1 MDVYIVDVWPTKQN
15 NIPVDHDGV
24 VDRNFELL
32 LSDKTAYD
40 EKVAD
45 IVSDYINFVS
55 ELRDLANEAIDGI
68 GNANKKK
75 DLQTRLE
82 TILKTEAKSSHRS
95 GDPRE
100 YQDLIKGRF
109 EINVIRIE
117 RTSNIDNDI
126 SNKLFDYSAD
136 TIKQLTRDGF
146 EDAMKI
152 LNKQRK

>member
-1 MDVYIVDVWPTKQN
+1 M
-15 NIPVDHDGV
+15 
-24 VDRNFELL
+24 L

-40 EKVAD
+40 ERVAD

-75 DLQTRLE
+75 DLQFRLE
-82 TILKTEAKSSHRS
+82 TIFKTKAKSSHRS
-95 GDPRE
+95 GDHRE

-126 SNKLFDYSAD
+126 SNKLFDYSTD
-136 TIKQLTRDGF
+136 TIKQLTSDGF

-152 LNKQRK
+152 LNK